1 MKESIWL
8 KVTRA
13 VGLFVLGVVIFFPF
27 YWILISSFKVESEL
41 LSAVPT
47 FIPRQWTLSHY
58 NRILL
63 RSDYSKYLLNSAIVA
78 GLSTIIGLVL
88 SVLSAYSLSDFNYRF
103 KNSAEK
109 AILYTSMFPGVLLM
123 IPLYVLMAKIG
134 LLNNLWSLIL
144 VYVTLYVPFGIF
156 TLKTFFES
164 IPVSL
169 REASYID
176 GASKLTVLTKVMLP
190 LAVPGLVTVAS
201 WTFILSWSEYLF
213 GMILIND
220 PLKKTVVVGLSDW
233 MGEYYLDWGALTAG
247 SVLVILPVIIF
258 FAFMGRGFIKGLTAG
273 AVKG

>member
-8 KVTRA
+8 KVIR
-13 VGLFVLGVVIFFPF
+13 VIGLFILGMAIFFPF
-27 YWILISSFKVESEL
+27 YWILISSFKPESEL

-47 FIPRQWTLSHY
+47 FFPHQITLGHY
-58 NRILL
+58 NRILFQ
-63 RSDYSKYLLNSAIVA
+63 SGYSKYLLNSAIVA
-78 GLSTIIGLVL
+78 GLSTAIGLVL
-88 SVLSAYSLSDFNYRF
+88 SVLSAYSLSDFNYRC
-103 KNSAEK
+103 KNAAEK

-123 IPLYVLMAKIG
+123 IPLYVLMAKMR

-164 IPVSL
+164 IPGSL
-169 REASYID
+169 REAAYID

-220 PLKKTVVVGLSDW
+220 PLKKTAVVGLSDW